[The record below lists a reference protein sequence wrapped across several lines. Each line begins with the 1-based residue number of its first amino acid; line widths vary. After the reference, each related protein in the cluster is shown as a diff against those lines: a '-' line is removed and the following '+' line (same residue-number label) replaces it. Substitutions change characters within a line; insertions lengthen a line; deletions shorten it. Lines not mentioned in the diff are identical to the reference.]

1 MTQEQDL
8 LVRWRSLPAEQ
19 QQTVLDFIQ
28 FLHTKRPSAPVAS
41 AAVQLSLGDS
51 GTDRF
56 ANRLRNLRSQ
66 IVASGEPLLS
76 QAALEQ
82 ELASRRGGVEPD

>member
-28 FLHTKRPSAPVAS
+28 FLHTKRLPAAVPV
-41 AAVQLSLGDS
+41 AAVQPSLGD
-51 GTDRF
+51 
-56 ANRLRNLRSQ
+56 RLRNLRSQ

-82 ELASRRGGVEPD
+82 ELVSRRGGVELD

>member
-8 LVRWRSLPAEQ
+8 LVCWRSLPSEQ

-28 FLHTKRPSAPVAS
+28 FLHTKELAVAS
-41 AAVQLSLGDS
+41 GAVKTTLGD
-51 GTDRF
+51 
-56 ANRLRNLRSQ
+56 RLRNLRSQ
-66 IVASGEPLLS
+66 IVTSGEPLLN

-82 ELASRRGGVEPD
+82 ELVSRRGGVELDE